1 MFKATF
7 DIVPETTDTDELRNS
22 RLLIEVGEKVFSY
35 VFYNKEQQHFMGLR
49 QYNLDITPGKT
60 MLESLLE
67 IIAADELL
75 QSPFKEAFVIYNY
88 TDSNL
93 LPARLFHIDL
103 NQPAIE
109 LVYGNARKGLVLSE
123 KVNGWDMYNVYRVPR
138 EIHALLQQ
146 KFAAGNYWHYYTLLL
161 SDGDMQ
167 SAGEQHVIKLVMGT
181 DHFLL
186 AVFKDKAIQLLQT
199 FSYQTPDDVSY
210 YLLSVC
216 NKFQVKQET
225 AMLIVS
231 GLLEEQSRLYQELL
245 KYFLQVQWDRL
256 PSSIHLNKVF
266 SQFPSHYFS
275 PLLKMALCV

>member
-7 DIVPETTDTDELRNS
+7 DIVPESTDTEELANS

-35 VFYNKEQQHFMGLR
+35 VFYNKEQQHFLGLR
-49 QYNLDITPGKT
+49 QYNMDITPGKT

-75 QSPFKEAFVIYNY
+75 QTKFREAFVIYNY
-88 TDSNL
+88 TDSSL
-93 LPARLFHIDL
+93 LPAQLFHIDL
-103 NQPAIE
+103 NQPVTE
-109 LVYGNARKGLVLSE
+109 LVYGNARKGLLLSE

-161 SDGDMQ
+161 SDGQ
-167 SAGEQHVIKLVMGT
+167 IQNAGENHVIKLVMGT
-181 DHFLL
+181 DQFLV
-186 AVFKDKAIQLLQT
+186 AVFKDKAIQILQ
-199 FSYQTPDDVSY
+199 SYAYQTPDDVSY
-210 YLLSVC
+210 YLLSIC
-216 NKFQVKQET
+216 NRFQIVQEKT
-225 AMLIVS
+225 TLIVS
-231 GLLEEQSRLYQELL
+231 GLMDEQSRLYQELL

-256 PSSIHLNKVF
+256 PPTIHLNKVF

>member
-7 DIVPETTDTDELRNS
+7 DIVPESTDTEELRNS

-35 VFYNKEQQHFMGLR
+35 VFYNKEQQHFLGLR
-49 QYNLDITPGKT
+49 QYNMDFSPGKS

-75 QSPFKEAFVIYNY
+75 QTNFREAFVIYNY
-88 TDSNL
+88 TDSSL
-93 LPARLFHIDL
+93 LPSDLFNIDL
-103 NQPAIE
+103 NQPATE
-109 LVYGNARKGLVLSE
+109 LVYGNARKGLLLSE
-123 KVNGWDMYNVYRVPR
+123 KVNGWDMYNIYRVPR

-161 SDGDMQ
+161 SDGQIQASGD
-167 SAGEQHVIKLVMGT
+167 GDVIKLVMST
-181 DHFLL
+181 DQFLV
-186 AVFKDKAIQLLQT
+186 AIFRDKKLQLLQT
-199 FSYQTPDDVSY
+199 YAYQTPDDVSY
-210 YLLSVC
+210 YLLSIC
-216 NKFQVKQET
+216 NRFQVVQEKAT
-225 AMLIVS
+225 VIVS
-231 GLLEEQSRLYQELL
+231 GLLDEQSRLYQELL

-256 PSSIHLNKVF
+256 PPTIHLNQVF